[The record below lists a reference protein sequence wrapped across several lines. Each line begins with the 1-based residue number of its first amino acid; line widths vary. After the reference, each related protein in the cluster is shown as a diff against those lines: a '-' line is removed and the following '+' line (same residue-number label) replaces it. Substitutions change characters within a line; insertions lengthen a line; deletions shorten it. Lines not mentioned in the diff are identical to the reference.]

1 MNSQE
6 AMLIQVRIADDLEEE
21 IEGMYD
27 QITERAYKIF
37 MRNGGIGALDLE
49 DWLGAQRQLLIKPT
63 VRVEEIGS
71 RMTVTICLGEEC
83 PLDVQVVVTPDA
95 MLIQAESSLTAKKIF
110 RTVEFP
116 RRIEANKAEAR
127 FVNGCL
133 VLTA

>member
-6 AMLIQVRIADDLEEE
+6 AMLIHVRIADDIAEE
-21 IEGMYD
+21 IEAMYD
-27 QITERAYKIF
+27 QIKERAHEIF
-37 MRNGGIGALDLE
+37 RRNGGIGTLDLE
-49 DWLGAQRQLLIKPT
+49 DWLSAEQQLLHKPS

-71 RMTVTICLGEEC
+71 QVTVTICVGEEC
-83 PLDVQVVVTPDA
+83 PLDLQVVVTPDA